1 MAGQRPG
8 CDTVIRLGTCFKN
21 TLSRP
26 AMSAILVLTER
37 LPEAGM
43 RKLAERPEVAVCV
56 LPAPS
61 ALELAR
67 ALPGADGV
75 IMVMEQPALTAE
87 LIDCS
92 PRLRVACRMGA
103 GYDNFDVAAL
113 TRRRIPLATTG
124 IANAHTVAEHALYLM
139 LALAKRGPA
148 LDRAVKNGGWPR
160 SFGAVELAGLSCL
173 VVGYGLIGRQ
183 VARLAAAFGMRI
195 VVVDP
200 QVPQDV
206 VAVDGFE
213 RADSLPAGLAVAD
226 FIVLA
231 CALTPA
237 TRHLIDATSL
247 AQMKPD
253 AFVVN
258 VARGEIIDEKA
269 LAAALHD
276 RRLGGAGLDVFEAEP
291 PRAGNPLL
299 VRDDVVLTP
308 HTAAYLRTAFDRT
321 ALACAENALAGLDG
335 TLDPSLVVNAE
346 VLRQE

>member
-1 MAGQRPG
+1 
-8 CDTVIRLGTCFKN
+8 
-21 TLSRP
+21 
-26 AMSAILVLTER
+26 
-37 LPEAGM
+37 M

-61 ALELAR
+61 AIELAR

-75 IMVMEQPALTAE
+75 VMVMEQPALTAE
-87 LIDCS
+87 VIDRS

-113 TRRRIPLATTG
+113 TRRRIPLVTTG
-124 IANAHTVAEHALYLM
+124 TANARTVAEHALYLM

-148 LDRAVKNGGWPR
+148 LDRAVKSGAWPR
-160 SFGAVELAGLSCL
+160 GFGAIELAGLTCL
-173 VVGYGLIGRQ
+173 VVGYGRIGRQ

-200 QVPQDV
+200 HVPEE
-206 VAVDGFE
+206 AIALEGFA
-213 RADSLPAGLAVAD
+213 RADSLAAGLASAD

-231 CALTPA
+231 CAHTPV
-237 TRHLIDATSL
+237 TRHLIDATRL
-247 AQMKPD
+247 AQMKPG
-253 AFVVN
+253 AFLVN
-258 VARGEIIDEKA
+258 VARGPIIDESA
-269 LAAALHD
+269 LATALHD
-276 RRLGGAGLDVFEAEP
+276 RRLGGAGLDVLETEP

-299 VRDDVVLTP
+299 ARDDVVLTP
-308 HTAAYLRTAFDRT
+308 HTAAYVRTAFDRT

-335 TLDPSLVVNAE
+335 RLDPSLVVNAE